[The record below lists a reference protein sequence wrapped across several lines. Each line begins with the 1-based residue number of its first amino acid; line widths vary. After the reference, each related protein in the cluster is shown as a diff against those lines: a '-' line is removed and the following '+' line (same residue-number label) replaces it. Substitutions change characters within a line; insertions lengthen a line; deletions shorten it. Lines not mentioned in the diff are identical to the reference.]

1 MPVSAGLLSSRTGP
15 RYRIDNHSHHPSGM
29 YARYF
34 HDRLDFFADALV
46 DRPPADAGPTVAGAN
61 LVDGGALDTLLSAY
75 AQAHGINDRRAAAT
89 DWSKF
94 FFARLIIPTVVIQT
108 GAGRPLDLDPAHWQL
123 HYREDG
129 TAAYF
134 VFDREPLIARAAPGD
149 MASLIDTV
157 MSPLMAALAA
167 DCGLSPRVFASN
179 AAMYY
184 AWALD
189 QLDEQ
194 NRAPAA
200 ARQQA
205 RALLEAPKRPND
217 DGDNPFHAPF
227 KSLAAG
233 ARDGNG
239 EPTAECRRLCC
250 VRDLDPTLAL
260 CANCP
265 RVITYAAPADTQ
277 ATSHV
282 S

>member
-1 MPVSAGLLSSRTGP
+1 
-15 RYRIDNHSHHPSGM
+15 M
-29 YARYF
+29 YARFF
-34 HDRLDFFADALV
+34 HDRLDFFADALT
-46 DRPPADAGPTVAGAN
+46 DQAPADAGPAVAGAD
-61 LVDGGALDTLLSAY
+61 LVEGRGLDPLLSAY
-75 AQAHGINDRRAAAT
+75 AGAHDIGNRRAAAT

-108 GAGRPLDLDPAHWQL
+108 GAGHRLDLDPAHWRV

-129 TAAYF
+129 TASHF
-134 VFDREPLIARAAPGD
+134 VFDRDPLTEQAAPGD

-157 MSPLMAALAA
+157 MSPLMAALAT

-205 RALLEAPKRPND
+205 RALLDAPKRPH
-217 DGDNPFHAPF
+217 DGGHNPFHAPF

-250 VRDLDPTLAL
+250 VRDLDPNLAL

-265 RVITYAAPADTQ
+265 RVITYAEPDAV
-277 ATSHV
+277 ATTGV